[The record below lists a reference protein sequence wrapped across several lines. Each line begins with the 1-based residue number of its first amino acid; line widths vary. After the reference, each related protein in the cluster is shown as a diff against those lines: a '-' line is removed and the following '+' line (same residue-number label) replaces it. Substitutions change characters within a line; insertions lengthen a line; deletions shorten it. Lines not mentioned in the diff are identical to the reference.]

1 MTLLAVLSIMGE
13 AIAQPISSSPKQL
26 STTSNLIPTDNIPT
40 TQSILSD
47 LSLSSPVD
55 PTITAQGNSTR
66 SVLIREVRGHLTIKG
81 QSVKVGDRL
90 SVSDNE
96 ITTDNNSTATLEIDN
111 YIGIIELAENTTIK
125 IESLSPDSIKSDA
138 GIYVVRGRVRLSIA
152 KFVSKNSTSS
162 SSNQSNE
169 TRIASLSNLTGI
181 GEINQLAQT
190 TTSAKN
196 APVRVRTPRGVAGV
210 RGTSF
215 GVNVGPNGKT
225 GVDTIDGSVGVLGTS
240 KEVAV
245 NAGYWSIINPEG
257 EPTVTKVNPTLSTLR
272 IRSLSR
278 LGSRNFRMLGQVQP
292 MDLLYVNGQA
302 IVTDADGKFRIEG
315 ELPSGRRVKIVVRGP
330 SVRERIYELAVP

>member
-1 MTLLAVLSIMGE
+1 VH
-13 AIAQPISSSPKQL
+13 
-26 STTSNLIPTDNIPT
+26 
-40 TQSILSD
+40 
-47 LSLSSPVD
+47 
-55 PTITAQGNSTR
+55 GN
-66 SVLIREVRGHLTIKG
+66 VTIKG

-125 IESLSPDSIKSDA
+125 IESLSPDPIKSDT
-138 GIYVVRGRVRLSIA
+138 GIYVVQGRIRLSIA

-272 IRSLSR
+272 IRNLSR
-278 LGSRNFRMLGQVQP
+278 LGSRNFRMIGQVQP

-302 IVTDADGKFRIEG
+302 IVTDAEGKFRIEG
-315 ELPSGRRVKIVVRGP
+315 ELPSGRRVKIIVRGP